1 MCIGKNI
8 KRSYDMKDTV
18 EKERI
23 FASDLIEEI
32 KILLPD
38 YFECELT
45 SNENSIIFSF
55 YNGQKF
61 ILNATEC

>member
-45 SNENSIIFSF
+45 SNENSITFSF